1 MIEGVKAIATV
12 LTGMFDT
19 PLINV
24 ARKINPI
31 LDSVLNGI
39 EGISTG
45 FDGAIGSLNKGVED
59 SKNKI
64 SNAVGQIGGDF
75 KLAGQEA
82 KTTFDQALSSSE
94 QLIDTAEMTLQ
105 LKKHQAELDKLEL
118 VALSAAAKAASEKL
132 TVEEQSVKVA
142 QDRLTHEERIKELD
156 EDIASAK
163 RQGNKEE
170 LAALEALK
178 AFHLELEASKL
189 KGLNLDEAIT
199 NANRARQNVI
209 DGVIKKNQQE
219 VKETGKIKDNMMQIK
234 TIGDLI
240 AKIKVAEPMKTF
252 TERSKEARTQVKEL
266 AGFLKGDFSRMNLF
280 DLAKKLGI
288 STTRK
293 SANELLTMI
302 EEKLKKIKATPI
314 DLVIDKDTPKEGL
327 EAIQKEIEKLKTDKT
342 VTLDAT
348 SSVSKI
354 RSQMAEEI
362 DLSLSSSK
370 GGDYLNTISSAVET
384 IRDLVKSLEKKLPM
398 PALGV

>member
-1 MIEGVKAIATV
+1 V
-12 LTGMFDT
+12 
-19 PLINV
+19 
-24 ARKINPI
+24 R
-31 LDSVLNGI
+31 
-39 EGISTG
+39 
-45 FDGAIGSLNKGVED
+45 
-59 SKNKI
+59 
-64 SNAVGQIGGDF
+64 
-75 KLAGQEA
+75 
-82 KTTFDQALSSSE
+82 
-94 QLIDTAEMTLQ
+94 
-105 LKKHQAELDKLEL
+105 
-118 VALSAAAKAASEKL
+118 
-132 TVEEQSVKVA
+132 VA

-170 LAALEALK
+170 LAALESMK
-178 AFHLELEASKL
+178 AFHLELQASKE
-189 KGLNLDEAIT
+189 KGLSLDVAMA
-199 NANRARQNVI
+199 NANKARQNII
-209 DGVIKKNQQE
+209 DGIIKKNQQE

-240 AKIKVAEPMKTF
+240 AKIKVAEPIKTF
-252 TERSKEARTQVKEL
+252 TERSKEARTQIKEL